1 MLENF
6 IPYSTQSIND
16 DDKEAV
22 LNALY
27 STHLTQGKY
36 TKQFESDISAY
47 IGTKHAISFNSATS
61 ALYAAFYAL
70 KEYVVKKRYVI
81 NKKYN
86 RFQDAINLDYAANN
100 NSFSIITTPIS
111 FVATTNMMLVNNII
125 PIFAD
130 IDSNGNLE
138 LSNLE
143 SLLREDTI
151 AVCSVDYAGNSVDM
165 KAFSEFAKKHNLIWI
180 SDSSHAFGAS
190 YGNDKVGSLADMSIF
205 SFHAVKPFTTCEG
218 GALVCNDDFF
228 AQVAN
233 LVCSHG
239 IIKHTPYNHDCITLG
254 FNFRLNEVS
263 ASLGISQLKQ
273 LESFLAKRKEIALFY
288 DNYFKNSPYCKTLKI
303 KECVKSTYHLYP
315 LLLEDSLTT
324 KKEYIAN
331 TLAKYN
337 IGTQVH
343 YKPIYNFQ
351 AYKFLQNPKLPN
363 AESFYVRE
371 LSIPCHQNIT
381 LQKAE
386 IIADYISKTF
396 EVYAKKSVF

>member
-22 LNALY
+22 LNALC
-27 STHLTQGKY
+27 STHLTQGAY
-36 TKQFESDISAY
+36 TKQFESDIAAY
-47 IGTKHAISFNSATS
+47 IGIKHAISFNSATS
-61 ALYAAFYAL
+61 VLYAAFYAL
-70 KEYVVKKRYVI
+70 KEYVI

-86 RFQDAINLDYAANN
+86 SRFKNAPNLDYAANN

-111 FVATTNMMLVNNII
+111 FVATTNMMLANNIT

-130 IDSNGNLE
+130 IDSNGNLD

-151 AVCSVDYAGNSVDM
+151 AICSVDYAGNSVDM
-165 KAFSEFAKKHNLIWI
+165 KGFSEFAKKHNLIWI

-190 YGNDKVGSLADMSIF
+190 YDNDKVGSKADMSIF

-218 GALVCNDDFF
+218 GALVSNDDFF
-228 AQVAN
+228 ARIAS

-254 FNFRLNEVS
+254 FNFRLHEIS
-263 ASLGISQLKQ
+263 ASLGISQLKR

-288 DNYFKNSPYCKTLKI
+288 DSYFKDSPYCKTLNI
-303 KECVKSTYHLYP
+303 KDCVKSTYHLYP
-315 LLLEDSLTT
+315 LLLEDSLAT
-324 KKEYIAN
+324 KKEEIAN
-331 TLAKYN
+331 TLATYN
-337 IGTQVH
+337 IGVQVH
-343 YKPIYNFQ
+343 YKPIYNFTS
-351 AYKFLQNPKLPN
+351 YKHLGSPKLPN
-363 AESFYVRE
+363 AESFYKKE
-371 LSIPCHQNIT
+371 LSIPCHQNMT
-381 LQKAE
+381 LQEAKMT
-386 IIADYISKTF
+386 ADYISKTF
-396 EVYAKKSVF
+396 EDYAKNSIL

>member
-22 LNALY
+22 LNALC
-27 STHLTQGKY
+27 STHLTQGAY
-36 TKQFESDISAY
+36 TKQFESDIAAY
-47 IGTKHAISFNSATS
+47 IGIKHAISFNSATS

-70 KEYVVKKRYVI
+70 KEYVI

-86 RFQDAINLDYAANN
+86 SRFKNAPNLDYAANN
-100 NSFSIITTPIS
+100 HSFSIITTPIS
-111 FVATTNMMLVNNII
+111 FVATTNMMLANNIT

-130 IDSNGNLE
+130 IDSNGNLD

-190 YGNDKVGSLADMSIF
+190 YGNDKVGSKADMSIF

-218 GALVCNDDFF
+218 GALVSNDDFF
-228 AQVAN
+228 ARIAS

-239 IIKHTPYNHDCITLG
+239 IVKNTPYNHDCIALG
-254 FNFRLNEVS
+254 FNFRLHEIS
-263 ASLGISQLKQ
+263 ASLGISQLKR
-273 LESFLAKRKEIALFY
+273 LESFLTKRKEIALFY
-288 DNYFKNSPYCKTLKI
+288 DSYFKDNPYCKTLNI

-315 LLLEDSLTT
+315 LLLEDSLAT
-324 KKEYIAN
+324 KKEEIAN
-331 TLAKYN
+331 TLATYN
-337 IGTQVH
+337 IGVQVH
-343 YKPIYNFQ
+343 YKPIYNFKSYQ
-351 AYKFLQNPKLPN
+351 YLQSPKLPN
-363 AESFYVRE
+363 AESFYKKE
-371 LSIPCHQNIT
+371 LSIPCHQNMT
-381 LQKAE
+381 LQEAKMT
-386 IIADYISKTF
+386 ADYISKTF
-396 EVYAKKSVF
+396 EDYAKNSIL